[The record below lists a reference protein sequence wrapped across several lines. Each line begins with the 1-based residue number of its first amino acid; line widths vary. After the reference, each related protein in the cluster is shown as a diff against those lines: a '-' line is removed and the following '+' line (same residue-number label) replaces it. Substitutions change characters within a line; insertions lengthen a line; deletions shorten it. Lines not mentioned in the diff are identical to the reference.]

1 MCEAVLLYPRP
12 LARYPGRLLLLP
24 LLPHRPSLKPLP
36 SEIWSRIFVQAL
48 FEDDQNTQ
56 SHNAHN
62 NIRRSCLSL
71 MLVCKGFKEVA
82 MPLLYSNVCLHSVNS
97 LQKFTA
103 HLHSADRMWDSI
115 RRIPYSTPGRW
126 VQVLDLSALLAEL
139 DSSAYYAVNA
149 LLTQLFP
156 LLPFLA
162 KLTLYSGFLL
172 SCRALASLT
181 HRDGS
186 SNIRALGGIYYD
198 PFIYSA
204 VATGED
210 HFVQLLRV
218 CVNLELL
225 EVTGIG
231 LDDTDLE
238 SHFDDAESLKT
249 PDITVPL
256 YLPHLRSLTLLSMPS
271 SLLMYVLLHSPLP
284 RLRTLSLTPYDDIP
298 FPASLSSVFLETH
311 GQPLRNIFLFTPMS
325 WPTRYHSSP
334 STILNTSPHLRHLS
348 LEYPLPALTLTFQRP
363 LTGVSSPC
371 IIPLQILSIPRPS
384 SDFWVTLERLLPF
397 LPSLQ
402 TIRMRDVQWL
412 RHGMTSRAQEAGIQG
427 EMMEWDR
434 RLTRRGIRLLD
445 RNWKE
450 SQVRE
455 CGILKL
461 SELAVF

>member
-24 LLPHRPSLKPLP
+24 LLPHRPPLKPLP

-48 FEDDQNTQ
+48 FEDDKDAQ
-56 SHNAHN
+56 SHNAHSN
-62 NIRRSCLSL
+62 LRHSCLSL

-103 HLHSADRMWDSI
+103 HLHSADQMWDSI

-126 VQVLDLSALLAEL
+126 VQVLDLSELLAEL

-172 SCRALASLT
+172 SYRALASLT

-186 SNIRALGGIYYD
+186 SNIH
-198 PFIYSA
+198 P
-204 VATGED
+204 
-210 HFVQLLRV
+210 FVQLLRV

-225 EVTGIG
+225 EVTGVG

-238 SHFDDAESLKT
+238 SHLDNTENLKI
-249 PDITVPL
+249 PHIAVPL

-271 SLLMYVLLHSPLP
+271 SLLMYALLHSPLP
-284 RLRTLSLTPYDDIP
+284 RLQNLSLTPYDDIP
-298 FPASLSSVFLETH
+298 FPASLSSLFLEKH
-311 GQPLRNIFLFTPMS
+311 GQHLHTIFLSTPKS
-325 WPTRYHSSP
+325 WPTHYHPSP
-334 STILNTSPHLRHLS
+334 TTILHTSPHLRHLS
-348 LEYPLPALTLTFQRP
+348 LEYPLPALTITFQTP
-363 LTGVSSPC
+363 LTGVSSSF
-371 IIPLQILSIPRPS
+371 ILPLQILSIPRPN

-402 TIRMRDVQWL
+402 IIRMRDVRWL

-427 EMMEWDR
+427 EMREWDR

-445 RNWKE
+445 GRWKE
-450 SQVRE
+450 SRGV
-455 CGILKL
+455 
-461 SELAVF
+461 

>member
-1 MCEAVLLYPRP
+1 M
-12 LARYPGRLLLLP
+12 
-24 LLPHRPSLKPLP
+24 
-36 SEIWSRIFVQAL
+36 
-48 FEDDQNTQ
+48 T
-56 SHNAHN
+56 
-62 NIRRSCLSL
+62 
-71 MLVCKGFKEVA
+71 EVA
-82 MPLLYSNVCLHSVNS
+82 IPLLYSSVCLHSENS

-103 HLHSADRMWDSI
+103 HLHSADQMWDSI

-126 VQVLDLSALLAEL
+126 VQVLDLSEFLVEL
-139 DSSAYYAVNA
+139 DSSACYAINA

-156 LLPFLA
+156 LLPSLA

-172 SCRALASLT
+172 SRRALASLT

-210 HFVQLLRV
+210 PFVQLLRV

-225 EVTGIG
+225 EVTGVG

-238 SHFDDAESLKT
+238 SHFDNTENLKT
-249 PDITVPL
+249 PHMVAPL

-271 SLLMYVLLHSPLP
+271 SLLMHALLHTPLP

-298 FPASLSSVFLETH
+298 FPASLSSLFLEKH
-311 GQPLRNIFLFTPMS
+311 GQYLHAIFLFTPKS

-334 STILNTSPHLRHLS
+334 ITILHTSPRLRHLS
-348 LEYPLPALTLTFQRP
+348 LEYPLPALTIASQTP
-363 LTGVSSPC
+363 LTDASSPF
-371 IIPLQILSIPRPS
+371 IHPLQILSIPRPN

-402 TIRMRDVQWL
+402 IIRTRDVRWL
-412 RHGMTSRAQEAGIQG
+412 RRGMTFRAQETGVQG
-427 EMMEWDR
+427 EMREWNR

-445 RNWKE
+445 SNWKE
-450 SQVRE
+450 LQDV
-455 CGILKL
+455 
-461 SELAVF
+461 

>member
-24 LLPHRPSLKPLP
+24 LLPHRPPLKPLP

-48 FEDDQNTQ
+48 FEENQDAQPH
-56 SHNAHN
+56 SRHN
-62 NIRRSCLSL
+62 NLRRSCLSL

-82 MPLLYSNVCLHSVNS
+82 MPLLYSSVCLHSVNS

-103 HLHSADRMWDSI
+103 HLHSADQMWDSI

-126 VQVLDLSALLAEL
+126 VQVLDLSELLAEL

-156 LLPFLA
+156 LLPFLG

-172 SCRALASLT
+172 SRRALASLT

-186 SNIRALGGIYYD
+186 SNIRALGGICYD
-198 PFIYSA
+198 PSIYSA
-204 VATGED
+204 VAVGED
-210 HFVQLLRV
+210 PFVQLLRV

-225 EVTGIG
+225 EVTGVG

-238 SHFDDAESLKT
+238 LHFDDTESLKT
-249 PDITVPL
+249 PDIAVPL

-271 SLLMYVLLHSPLP
+271 SLLMYSLLHSPLP
-284 RLRTLSLTPYDDIP
+284 RLQILSLTPYDDIP
-298 FPASLSSVFLETH
+298 FPASLSSLFLAKH
-311 GQPLRNIFLFTPMS
+311 GQHLHTIFLFTPKS

-334 STILNTSPHLRHLS
+334 TTILQTSPRLRHLS
-348 LEYPLPALTLTFQRP
+348 LEYPLPALTIPFQTP
-363 LTGVSSPC
+363 LTGASSPF
-371 IIPLQILSIPRPS
+371 ILPLQILSIPRPN

-402 TIRMRDVQWL
+402 IIHMRDVRWL

-427 EMMEWDR
+427 EMREWDR
-434 RLTRRGIRLLD
+434 HLTRRGIRLLD
-445 RNWKE
+445 GNWKE
-450 SQVRE
+450 SP
-455 CGILKL
+455 G
-461 SELAVF
+461 A

>member
-24 LLPHRPSLKPLP
+24 LLPHRPPLKPLP

-48 FEDDQNTQ
+48 FENDQDTQ
-56 SHNAHN
+56 PHNAHN
-62 NIRRSCLSL
+62 NVRRSCLSL

-82 MPLLYSNVCLHSVNS
+82 IPLLYYS
-97 LQKFTA
+97 KFTA
-103 HLHSADRMWDSI
+103 YLHSADQMWDSI

-126 VQVLDLSALLAEL
+126 VQALDLSELLAEL

-149 LLTQLFP
+149 FLTQLFP

-172 SCRALASLT
+172 SRRALASLT

-210 HFVQLLRV
+210 PFVQLLRV

-238 SHFDDAESLKT
+238 SHFDNTENIKT
-249 PDITVPL
+249 PHIDAPL

-271 SLLMYVLLHSPLP
+271 SLLMHVLLHSPLP
-284 RLRTLSLTPYDDIP
+284 RLQTLSLTPYDDIP
-298 FPASLSSVFLETH
+298 FPASLSSLFLETH
-311 GQPLRNIFLFTPMS
+311 GQHLRTIFLFTPKS

-334 STILNTSPHLRHLS
+334 TTILHTSPHLRHLC
-348 LEYPLPALTLTFQRP
+348 LEYPLPALTITFQTP
-363 LTGVSSPC
+363 LTGVSSPF
-371 IIPLQILSIPRPS
+371 IHPLQILSIPRPS

-402 TIRMRDVQWL
+402 IIRMRDVRWL
-412 RHGMTSRAQEAGIQG
+412 RHGMTSR
-427 EMMEWDR
+427 EMREWNH

-445 RNWKE
+445 GDWKE
-450 SQVRE
+450 SR
-455 CGILKL
+455 G
-461 SELAVF
+461 A

>member
-1 MCEAVLLYPRP
+1 MSETVLLYPRP
-12 LARYPGRLLLLP
+12 LARYPGSLLLLP
-24 LLPHRPSLKPLP
+24 LLPHRPPLKPLP
-36 SEIWSRIFVQAL
+36 SEIWSSIFVQAL
-48 FEDDQNTQ
+48 FEGGQDAQ

-82 MPLLYSNVCLHSVNS
+82 MPLLYSKVYLRSVNS

-126 VQVLDLSALLAEL
+126 VQVLDLSALLGGL

-162 KLTLYSGFLL
+162 NLTLYSGFLL

-186 SNIRALGGIYYD
+186 SNIRTLGGIRYD
-198 PFIYSA
+198 PSVYSA
-204 VATGED
+204 VATGDD

-225 EVTGIG
+225 DVTGAG

-238 SHFDDAESLKT
+238 SHFDNTGSLQT
-249 PDITVPL
+249 PHITAPL
-256 YLPHLRSLTLLSMPS
+256 YLPYLRSLTILSMPS
-271 SLLMYVLLHSPLP
+271 SLLMYALLHSPLP
-284 RLRTLSLTPYDDIP
+284 RLRTLSLTPYHDIP
-298 FPASLSSVFLETH
+298 FPASLSSLFLETH
-311 GQPLRNIFLFTPMS
+311 GSHLRNIFLFTPKS

-334 STILNTSPHLRHLS
+334 TTILHTSPHLRHLS
-348 LEYPLPALTLTFQRP
+348 LEYPLPALTVPFQTP
-363 LTGVSSPC
+363 LTAVSSPC
-371 IIPLQILSIPRPS
+371 IFPLQILSIPRPS

-402 TIRMRDVQWL
+402 IIRMRDVRWL

-427 EMMEWDR
+427 EMLEWDC
-434 RLTRRGIRLLD
+434 RLARRGIRLLD
-445 RNWKE
+445 GNWKE
-450 SQVRE
+450 SQARE
-455 CGILKL
+455 
-461 SELAVF
+461 